1 MRLILSIACLAATA
15 LAQDPFG
22 TRTAEENPGLISA
35 ISPLQG
41 ADGSNDPRM
50 QSYSGLGNGVAEKSD
65 DSEKTVHRVSMT
77 EYNEQTSHQ
86 LFAACDANGD
96 DRLDLFE
103 ARSALEELGDPSSLD
118 WFRRLDLD
126 RNGYLEWPELDRFY
140 RTIVENGNTFRLRLV
155 RAQPASMPNPSDD
168 AADNKKED
176 VAASGIALFD
186 KDGNGILNQ
195 AEIKNVVEAF
205 QLPPAA
211 LGLINNLDL
220 NRNGQFEAAELAPLL
235 GNFEMGLFQS
245 VIQPEQS
252 QLAEPW
258 ASIDANGSN
267 RIDLPEF
274 RRSMRFID
282 PQLDH
287 WTDMLFARLD
297 VDGNER
303 ITTEE
308 FPQPPLV
315 DTMPVNK
322 LLGTPA
328 PVGSNSVR

>member
-1 MRLILSIACLAATA
+1 MTAAA
-15 LAQDPFG
+15 LAQDPFSN
-22 TRTAEENPGLISA
+22 RAAVENPQMISSA
-35 ISPLQG
+35 GP
-41 ADGSNDPRM
+41 M
-50 QSYSGLGNGVAEKSD
+50 QQRSEGNAESLMQTFSRLANEAVEKSTGSD
-65 DSEKTVHRVSMT
+65 QSLHRVSMT

-86 LFAACDANGD
+86 LFAACDGNGD

-126 RNGYLEWPELDRFY
+126 RNGYLEWPELDKFY

-155 RAQPASMPNPSDD
+155 RAQPDLVTAPTEDPAEDQ
-168 AADNKKED
+168 KED
-176 VAASGIALFD
+176 VAASGISLFD
-186 KDGNGILNQ
+186 KDGDGALNPD
-195 AEIKNVVEAF
+195 EIKNVLEAF

-211 LGLINNLDL
+211 IGLLKNLDV
-220 NRNGQFEAAELAPLL
+220 NQNGMFETSELAPVL

-245 VIQPEQS
+245 VVQPEQS

-267 RIDLPEF
+267 RIDLAEF
-274 RRSMRFID
+274 RRSVRVID

-287 WTDMLFARLD
+287 WTLKLFASLD
-297 VDGNER
+297 LDGNER

-308 FPQPPLV
+308 FPRSSLV
-315 DTMPVNK
+315 DTMPANK
-322 LLGTPA
+322 LLEAPA
-328 PVGSNSVR
+328 PVGSNR